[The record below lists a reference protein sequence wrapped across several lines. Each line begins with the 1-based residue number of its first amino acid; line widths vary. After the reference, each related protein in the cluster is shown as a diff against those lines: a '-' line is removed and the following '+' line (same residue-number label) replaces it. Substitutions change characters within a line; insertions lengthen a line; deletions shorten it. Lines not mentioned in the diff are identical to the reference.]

1 MEARIVKIIDS
12 HKVAIN
18 KGSLD
23 GVKVGDIF
31 IVFKKDD
38 EIFDPDTNE
47 SLGIL
52 EIPKFRMKAVSTQDR
67 LSILD
72 SNEIEIVKPSIKK
85 TIVKTSDIYNRNAH
99 SMSHVLRAIHDG
111 QKEHIEE
118 KTETSEPENKKV
130 GIKERGITEKD
141 FSRKI
146 NWL

>member
-31 IVFKKDD
+31 IIFKKDD

-52 EIPKFRMKAVSTQDR
+52 EIPKLRMKAVSTQDR

-85 TIVKTSDIYNRNAH
+85 IIVKTSDSYNRNAH
-99 SMSHVLRAIHDG
+99 SMSHLLRAIHDG
-111 QKEHIEE
+111 Q
-118 KTETSEPENKKV
+118 KV

-141 FSRKI
+141 FARKI
-146 NWL
+146 S